1 MPDILI
7 RQGRIITA
15 ADNYTADI
23 LVRGGR
29 VAMIGAGIEVG
40 TDTEIHDASG
50 LLVMPGGID
59 VHTHLETAV
68 GLANTVDTFETGTMA
83 AAFGGTTTLVDYAKQ
98 TKGESPIAG
107 LADWRA
113 RAAGAAID
121 VAAHMIIV
129 DFNDQT
135 LVDMKSLLHG
145 DGITSF
151 KMFMVRPGELLID
164 DGQLLKILRMTG
176 DNGAL
181 SCVHAENGLII
192 EALVEEAIAAGHN
205 DPIYHARTR
214 PSSTEGEATHRA
226 IRIAELAEAPLYVVH
241 VSASEALDNI
251 TEARDR
257 GVPIFAETC
266 PHYLF
271 LSEEEY
277 NKPGFEPAKYVMS
290 PPLRAKSHQDALWRG
305 LASDDLQ
312 VVSTDHCPFCFTEHA
327 HGLKYSKQIG
337 RDSFARIPNGAPGVE
352 TRLPLIFSGGVVGG
366 RISLNR
372 FVQLTA
378 TGPAKL
384 FGLFPTKGTIAVG
397 SDADLVLFDAGET
410 WTIRAAEHHS
420 RVDYSLFEGRE
431 ITGRIKKVFLRGRM
445 IVDGETWLGRK
456 GGGEI
461 IRRGASGAM

>member
-1 MPDILI
+1 MADMAPTDDVLDAWDDLMGILEDQSI
-7 RQGRIITA
+7 VPVTYMNSTAEIKALCGR
-15 ADNYTADI
+15 N
-23 LVRGGR
+23 
-29 VAMIGAGIEVG
+29 
-40 TDTEIHDASG
+40 
-50 LLVMPGGID
+50 GGIVCTSSNAED
-59 VHTHLETAV
+59 V
-68 GLANTVDTFETGTMA
+68 FKW
-83 AAFGGTTTLVDYAKQ
+83 AFQ
-98 TKGESPIAG
+98 KG
-107 LADWRA
+107 
-113 RAAGAAID
+113 
-121 VAAHMIIV
+121 
-129 DFNDQT
+129 N
-135 LVDMKSLLHG
+135 
-145 DGITSF
+145 
-151 KMFMVRPGELLID
+151 
-164 DGQLLKILRMTG
+164 
-176 DNGAL
+176 
-181 SCVHAENGLII
+181 
-192 EALVEEAIAAGHN
+192 
-205 DPIYHARTR
+205 
-214 PSSTEGEATHRA
+214 
-226 IRIAELAEAPLYVVH
+226 RI
-241 VSASEALDNI
+241 
-251 TEARDR
+251 
-257 GVPIFAETC
+257 
-266 PHYLF
+266 LF
-271 LSEEEY
+271 LPDQHLGRNTGLKMGIPKESMIVWNPFKRMGGHSEEEY